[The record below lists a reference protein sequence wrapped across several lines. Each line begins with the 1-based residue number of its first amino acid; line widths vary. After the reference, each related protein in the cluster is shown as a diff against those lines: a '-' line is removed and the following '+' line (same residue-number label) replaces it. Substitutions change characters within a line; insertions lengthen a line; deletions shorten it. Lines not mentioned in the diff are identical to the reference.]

1 MCVEGRR
8 GWKAHWWL
16 PRYQQHLPHF
26 SSKQAFLLANQHHKL
41 ERAGQDWRSR
51 VWTNQD
57 RQGMLVAPTVDA
69 ASHIEARSPVLRG

>member
-1 MCVEGRR
+1 MCRGSKGLEGTLVVTSNTFPTSR
-8 GWKAHWWL
+8 
-16 PRYQQHLPHF
+16 
-26 SSKQAFLLANQHHKL
+26 SKPFFLANQHHKL

-57 RQGMLVAPTVDA
+57 RQGALVAPTVDA

>member
-1 MCVEGRR
+1 MEGVEGAGRHI
-8 GWKAHWWL
+8 GG
-16 PRYQQHLPHF
+16 YQQHLPHF
-26 SSKQAFLLANQHHKL
+26 SKQAFLLANQHHKL

-57 RQGMLVAPTVDA
+57 RQGALVAPTVDA